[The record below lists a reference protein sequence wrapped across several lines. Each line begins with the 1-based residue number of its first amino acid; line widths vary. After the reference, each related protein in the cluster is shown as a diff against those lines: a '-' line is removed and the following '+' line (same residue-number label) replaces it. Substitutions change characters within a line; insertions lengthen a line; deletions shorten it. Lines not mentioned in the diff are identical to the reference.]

1 MDDIVDQL
9 KSSYRSDL
17 FYNLFDKAANE
28 IVKLRD
34 RIQHLE
40 SENARLERLS
50 NG

>member
-17 FYNLFDKAANE
+17 FYNLFDRAANE

-40 SENARLERLS
+40 SEVARLERLAQ
-50 NG
+50 